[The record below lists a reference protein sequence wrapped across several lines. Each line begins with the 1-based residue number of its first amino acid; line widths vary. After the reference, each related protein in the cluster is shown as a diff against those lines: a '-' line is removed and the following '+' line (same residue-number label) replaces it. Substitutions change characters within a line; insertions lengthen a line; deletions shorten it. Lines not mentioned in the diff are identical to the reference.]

1 MSSMMAFVR
10 RFLLIDFFQGMAV
23 TFRSQK
29 PSELVT
35 EQYPLERPTIAEGY
49 RGQPRLTVDP
59 VTGETKC
66 IACGLCVTACP
77 ERLIKVEGERNPETK
92 KKQMTSFSYDISRCM
107 FCGLC
112 QEACPQ
118 DCLVLSKD
126 YEMAQYSREGMD
138 LKREQLEQGQKPK
151 EYKR

>member
-1 MSSMMAFVR
+1 MSFMGLVK

-35 EQYPLERPTIAEGY
+35 EQYPLQRPVIAEGF

-59 VTGETKC
+59 ETGETKC

-77 ERLIKVEGERNPETK
+77 EKLIKVEGERNPETK
-92 KKQMTSFSYDISRCM
+92 KKQMTTFSYDISRCM

-126 YEMAQYSREGMD
+126 FEMAQYSREGMD
-138 LKREQLEQGQKPK
+138 LTREQLEQGQKPK

>member
-1 MSSMMAFVR
+1 MSLMGFVR
-10 RFLLIDFFQGMAV
+10 RFLLVDFFQGMAV
-23 TFRSQK
+23 TFRSQAPK
-29 PSELVT
+29 QLVT
-35 EQYPLERPTIAEGY
+35 EQYPLERPTIVEGY

-59 VTGETKC
+59 ETGATKC

-77 ERLIKVEGERNPETK
+77 EKLIKVEGERNPETK
-92 KKQMTSFSYDISRCM
+92 KKQMTEFSYDLSRCM

-126 YEMAQYSREGMD
+126 YEMALYQREGM
-138 LKREQLEQGQKPK
+138 QLTRKNLEEGQKPT